1 MKPFEYLLLFDV
13 VILGLAVSEL
23 ALNLNRLLKAKSA
36 VRWDVLAPLAAF
48 VVFLKIVTQWWV
60 LFQAEAVAKALTF
73 EMYLLVLIEAVLLFL
88 LAAVTLP
95 GEVPEQGISLR
106 DSYESIRQRFWLLF
120 GAQWMLWVL
129 TNWWIEVRIEG
140 AHFVLLRPAML
151 FFPAM
156 ILVLSL
162 AFIIRNRI
170 FQMLVLVG
178 FVVLY
183 LWQSFGKTLA

>member
-129 TNWWIEVRIEG
+129 TNWWIEVRIGG

-151 FFPAM
+151 VFPAM